1 MRKSPHRHH
10 RRQGRHIMAGKKPS
24 FFFSRALY
32 SPWRKSMYTAFRTG
46 AMVIVLG
53 LGASLVAL
61 DPTVVKYLQ
70 ASLPG
75 LQASL
80 PDWQA
85 VIPSQ
90 LVTPVEQDRQSSL
103 TGVLLVSESVPE
115 NESKLTDIFQNVFPG
130 VNFERMSKESDRGKV
145 LVQNLGVKELPTI
158 IFPKS
163 EIEGEP
169 LFASV
174 RDLFDDVGDSVV
186 LRTALV
192 NPSFQ
197 VRLGGAPAPAG
208 STTLGNDTAPTTLML
223 FSDVTCTDCR
233 VLERSLLLEL
243 RRRIGEGSLRVVFID
258 LPEDEKTIPFS
269 SAMSCVHEKLKS
281 PDITLSLREKLIMRP
296 NLSMDYLDLEL
307 QRAAIP
313 GGINACDLN
322 AARGIFDAKFSIAE
336 SLGITSLPTVLIG
349 KTGGEQWVRIT
360 GAKEFSVYERF
371 LKE

>member
-1 MRKSPHRHH
+1 MKRSPHRHH
-10 RRQGRHIMAGKKPS
+10 RRKGRHIMAGKKPS
-24 FFFSRALY
+24 FFQPAFY
-32 SPWRKSMYTAFRTG
+32 SPWRKSVYSAFRTG
-46 AMVIVLG
+46 AMIIVLG
-53 LGASLVAL
+53 LGASLVTL

-70 ASLPG
+70 ASLP
-75 LQASL
+75 SL
-80 PDWQA
+80 QA
-85 VIPSQ
+85 VIPGQ
-90 LVTPVEQDRQSSL
+90 VTTPVEEYRQSSL
-103 TGVLLVSESVPE
+103 SGILLTAERVPE
-115 NESKLTDIFQNVFPG
+115 NESKLTDVFQNVFPG
-130 VNFERMSKESDRGKV
+130 VSFERLSKESDRGKV

-163 EIEGEP
+163 EIEAEP

-197 VRLGGAPAPAG
+197 VRLGSVPAPSG
-208 STTLGNDTAPTTLML
+208 STTLGNDTAPTTFIL

-243 RRRIGEGSLRVVFID
+243 RRRIGEGSLRVIFID

-269 SAMSCVHEKLKS
+269 AAMSCVHEKLKS
-281 PDITLSLREKLIMRP
+281 PDITLSLREKLIIRP
-296 NLSMDYLDLEL
+296 NLSLDYVDLEL
-307 QRAAIP
+307 QRASIP
-313 GGINACDLN
+313 GGLNACDLN
-322 AARGIFDAKFSIAE
+322 AARGIFDAKLSIAE
-336 SLGITSLPTVLIG
+336 SLGITSLPAVLIG

-360 GAKEFSVYERF
+360 GAKEFPIYERF